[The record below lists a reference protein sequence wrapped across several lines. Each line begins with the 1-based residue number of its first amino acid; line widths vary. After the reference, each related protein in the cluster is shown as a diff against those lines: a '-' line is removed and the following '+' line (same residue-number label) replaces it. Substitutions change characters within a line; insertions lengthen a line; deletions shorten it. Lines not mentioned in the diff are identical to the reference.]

1 MSDPIPDDVESFKA
15 GVTQAI
21 HAHWRLFL
29 AHGIVMIVLGFVAI
43 SVPLVSTL
51 AAEILVGWLLIAGGL
66 VRIVTLP
73 RSKVTP
79 GFWWSLLAGVVV
91 SVLGV
96 LLIAQ
101 PLQGVLTLTMMLIA
115 LFILEGVV
123 ALFMAFEL
131 RKHMQNWGWTL
142 FKGVIDLWLA
152 FLIWSGWPGSAT
164 WAIGLLVGV
173 NMLFFGISL
182 AMTAIA
188 ARSLK
193 SS

>member
-1 MSDPIPDDVESFKA
+1 MSEPIPDGVESFKA
-15 GVTQAI
+15 GVAQAI
-21 HAHWRLFL
+21 HAHWKLFL
-29 AHGIVMIVLGFVAI
+29 AQGIIMIVFGFIAI

-66 VRIVTLP
+66 VRIVSLP
-73 RSKVTP
+73 RSKATP
-79 GFWWSLLAGVVV
+79 GFWWSLLAGVAV

-182 AMTAIA
+182 AMTAFA

-193 SS
+193 SP

>member
-1 MSDPIPDDVESFKA
+1 
-15 GVTQAI
+15 
-21 HAHWRLFL
+21 
-29 AHGIVMIVLGFVAI
+29 
-43 SVPLVSTL
+43 
-51 AAEILVGWLLIAGGL
+51 
-66 VRIVTLP
+66 
-73 RSKVTP
+73 
-79 GFWWSLLAGVVV
+79 
-91 SVLGV
+91 V

-164 WAIGLLVGV
+164 WAIGLLVGI

-182 AMTAIA
+182 AMNAFA
-188 ARSLK
+188 ARSLN
-193 SS
+193 SRQS